1 MTPLALDD
9 SARRHVR
16 RLALAGD
23 APVLRG
29 DEVFLRSWMGR
40 LELARAPGRTPR
52 RLRALLLRV
61 DGCASVDQL
70 RRRHPQLRYL
80 DEGLD
85 MLRKMGL
92 IEPLPPALG

>member
-1 MTPLALDD
+1 MPTLVLDD

-23 APVLRG
+23 APVMRG

-40 LELARAPGRTPR
+40 LELAGPSGQTPR

-70 RRRHPQLRYL
+70 RRRHPQLRNL